1 MSLLNR
7 VANRE
12 VFDFLRTVTI
22 KSNYFANRARTLQI
36 RPNVEKLVAET
47 ANPYTIRLA
56 GEYLI
61 DNKSIEYRQF
71 DIDMQRSLQERVYA
85 LTEMD
90 PESEEYA
97 ETAEELKL
105 DKLKWKFPGYRR
117 TVDTVPSF
125 FKNYWK
131 LIPSGAGLSRVP
143 RNEYIDSFTGE
154 PKTEVNPSEM
164 FWYEIRPYIFKDI
177 PDPIGGTLRNIE
189 LPISQLIFDND
200 GRISDE
206 MRNDEIYVDGIYDTV
221 MTVTSLDVTKYNPE
235 TGKHEPVTIPFCLQ
249 TLHEEYAPNHDPNR
263 VHVKTLEAYRLPG
276 KYFDNLCKRYPN
288 QVDLIKAIVYPVK
301 SVKISSI
308 VTLPELKTRL
318 ENYKSGDTVA
328 KLATDEY
335 IADIKRRYPNKY
347 DFIRKMGKDIDG
359 YRIFDPSNHTF
370 TPDESYKRSD
380 ARRTRIAK
388 AKNFELLAYDFD
400 RLDETEQTSLLE
412 YTQEFLN
419 IVDRRWAIDE
429 YNFEE
434 NYAATL
440 WSLLWSLLPVA
451 LVAKRYANIKTPYVS
466 EQHMWDY
473 LSSKGLG
480 DYKGYL
486 NTEQTLFMYKNI
498 MYLLQHARQQKTL
511 NILIDNILS
520 KYGLTL
526 KAKTVVLD
534 TTDSLKKTGRPATP
548 TLQCQTCSR
557 YKVSCFKNIT
567 EHMCDEWLGTTTLCK
582 AMSIVLTEDFAGAS
596 KDKVVR
602 ALMKSYGLSEEDA
615 LKKYRRSFIWKDADV
630 EAIKDDMNRD
640 QLVDMNGR
648 LNSLDETIYSEH
660 IGGQEPIYSEDVV
673 DEQQKDLRHMNGT
686 VAPTKLLELTRQQYN
701 AKFSELFNRF
711 VTETLLR
718 LAPTTDKA
726 TGNQIHRVTCSY
738 DFSTTE
744 GAATFH
750 FDYGEML
757 AASYLGFVREYLV
770 DILIDKVMKHADGRP
785 VYEVITTDN
794 DPRGRKGLRV
804 LASWVQE
811 RLTDVMYNF
820 TYRFPIPSA
829 CRTTTTFKFGMPV
842 LQEDLVH
849 EYINN
854 PNPVT
859 DIPVEAHGYTGDG
872 IPVIVSLNNDNPSRK
887 KLYLVVETDD
897 DPNGFWEDYGII
909 RDGKPLC
916 LRIIGSY
923 EKGYEYAEGSN
934 PREIWKFYPNTD
946 DEIPLIPKFFRW
958 YYPHLNPNIGEKD
971 TWTDEEK
978 REKEVDIPLAKRFTL
993 GGYVANEVTANPD
1006 DDLNM
1011 GFDPNE
1017 EDEER
1022 RVQTGTMYKDTDK
1035 SKTFRIFHLK
1045 QFLNVDEL
1053 LDRWIAVP
1061 KVIKEQR
1068 DLTNYIDTMFE
1079 ILEDIYCF
1087 ASQSCSVRTC
1097 IACRTF
1103 LDCVLSQKII
1113 EFDLTG
1119 TDRKYTLKYPLH
1131 QDDPKCA
1138 YYSDW
1143 IQKDKDVYGAFKI
1156 IDNMKDSDLGW
1167 NEFNTSVIQKLLEGS
1182 NIPYAKNII
1191 TDLQYKKLKQLVLS
1205 LSSYRITIMEEDEIG
1220 RVCNE
1225 IACPVEDALLDQ
1237 LEINEIIYF
1246 YPIWDSEWAPRVGG
1260 YTGELHIATKDQLL
1274 SRSIDCGNIDF
1285 YDGDIMVLTR
1295 DLRYDATKQYFM
1307 LTTADSEFY
1316 GNHDPKQPIILKDKP
1331 LGHVATGAD
1340 GSVIGDPTTGAPV
1353 EMVNI
1358 PRITRFVPGTDLE
1371 NGDRL
1376 EPGKYYEKINL
1387 YDILG
1392 VEPGTPLL
1400 ITRDEKWNW
1409 YYCTGTVVEDSVKY
1423 PSGDTGK
1430 ERFKTDLLDVE
1441 ITDDKFDLRNEF
1453 SNPTTAR
1460 DFPSPVYRIN
1470 AAFDNV
1476 VWNDPIKSKVLED
1489 HLYPTVNH
1497 DFMLT
1502 ESTEPNILMEES
1514 EYPVINN
1521 EENNP

>member
-22 KSNYFANRARTLQI
+22 KSNYFANKTRALQI
-36 RPNVEKLVAET
+36 RPNIEKLVTET

-71 DIDMQRSLQERVYA
+71 DIDMKKSLQERTYA
-85 LTEMD
+85 LSEMD
-90 PESEEYA
+90 PESEEYVIA
-97 ETAEELKL
+97 DEELKL
-105 DKLKWKFPGYRR
+105 DKLKWRFPGYRR
-117 TVDTVPSF
+117 TIDTVPSF

-131 LIPSGAGLSRVP
+131 LTASGAGLARVP
-143 RNEYIDSFTGE
+143 RSEYIDSFTGQ
-154 PKTEVNPSEM
+154 PKEEVNPSDM
-164 FWYEIRPYIFKDI
+164 LWYEIRPYIFKDV

-206 MRNDEIYVDGIYDTV
+206 MKNDEIYVDGIYDTV

-249 TLHEEYAPNHDPNR
+249 TLHEEYAPNHDSNR
-263 VHVKTLEAYRLPG
+263 VHTKTLEAYRLPG
-276 KYFDNLCKRYPN
+276 KYFDDLCKRYPN

-308 VTLPELKTRL
+308 VTLPELKKRL
-318 ENYKSGDTVA
+318 DSYKSGDTVA

-347 DFIRKMGKDIDG
+347 DFIRKMGKDIEG
-359 YRIFDPSNHTF
+359 YRIFDPSNRTY
-370 TPDESYKRSD
+370 TPDENYARSE
-380 ARRTRIAK
+380 ARRNRIVK

-419 IVDRRWAIDE
+419 IVNRRWAIDE

-440 WSLLWSLLPVA
+440 WTLLWSLLPVA
-451 LVAKRYANIKTPYVS
+451 LIAKRYANIKTPYVS

-473 LSSKGLG
+473 LASKGLG

-486 NTEQTLFMYKNI
+486 TTDQTLFMYKNI
-498 MYLLQHARQQKTL
+498 LYLLQHAGQQKTL

-534 TTDSLKKTGRPATP
+534 TSDSLKKTDRPATP
-548 TLQCQTCSR
+548 SLQCQSCSR

-582 AMSIVLTEDFAGAS
+582 AMPIVLTEDFAGAS

-602 ALMKSYGLSEEDA
+602 ALMKSYGLSEADA
-615 LKKYRRSFIWKDADV
+615 IKKYRRSFIWKDADV
-630 EAIKDDMNRD
+630 EAIKDDLNRD

-648 LNSLDETIYSEH
+648 LNTLDETIYSEH
-660 IGGQEPIYSEDVV
+660 IGGQEPVYSGDIV
-673 DEQQKDLRHMNGT
+673 DEQQKELRHMNGT

-718 LAPTTDKA
+718 LAPTTDAA
-726 TGNQIHRVTCSY
+726 TGNRIHRVTCSY
-738 DFSTTE
+738 EFSTTE
-744 GAATFH
+744 GAASFR

-770 DILIDKVMKHADGRP
+770 DTLIDKV
-785 VYEVITTDN
+785 E
-794 DPRGRKGLRV
+794 RGE
-804 LASWVQE
+804 WTQE

-820 TYRFPIPSA
+820 TYKFPIPSS
-829 CRTTTTFKFGMPV
+829 CRTTTTFKFGTPV
-842 LQEDLVH
+842 LQEELVS

-854 PNPVT
+854 PNPST
-859 DIPVEAHGYTGDG
+859 DLPVEPHSYVGDG
-872 IPVIVSLNNDNPSRK
+872 TPVIVSLNNDKPSK
-887 KLYLVVETDD
+887 HKLYLVVETDD

-909 RDGKPLC
+909 RNGKPLC
-916 LRIIGSY
+916 LKIVGSY
-923 EKGYEYAEGSN
+923 EKGFEYVEGSN

-971 TWTDEEK
+971 TWTDEER
-978 REKEVDIPLAKRFTL
+978 REKETDIPLAKRLTQ
-993 GGYVANEVTANPD
+993 GGYVANEVNAKPD

-1011 GFDPNE
+1011 GFDPNSE
-1017 EDEER
+1017 GEPR
-1022 RVQTGTMYKDTDK
+1022 RVQSGKMYKDMDK

-1045 QFLNVDEL
+1045 QFLDVDEL
-1053 LDRWIAVP
+1053 INRWIAVP
-1061 KVIKEQR
+1061 RVIKEQR

-1097 IACRTF
+1097 LACRTF

-1131 QDDPKCA
+1131 PEDPKCA
-1138 YYSDW
+1138 YFSDW

-1205 LSSYRITIMEEDEIG
+1205 LSSYRITIMEEDELG

-1260 YTGELHIATKDQLL
+1260 YTGELHIATKDQLV
-1274 SRSIDCGNIDF
+1274 SRCIDCGSIEF
-1285 YDGDIMVLTR
+1285 SDGDIMVLTR
-1295 DLRYDATKQYFM
+1295 DLRFNASKQYFA
-1307 LTTADSEFY
+1307 LTTGDSSAYDE
-1316 GNHDPKQPIILKDKP
+1316 HDPNQPIKLKKRP
-1331 LGHVATGAD
+1331 LGHVATGAE

-1353 EMVNI
+1353 EMINI
-1358 PRITRFVPGTDLE
+1358 PRMTRFVPGTDLE
-1371 NGDRL
+1371 DGDRL

-1387 YDILG
+1387 YDILE

-1400 ITRDEKWNW
+1400 IMRDEKWDW

-1423 PSGDTGK
+1423 PSGNTGQ
-1430 ERFKTDLLDVE
+1430 ERLKTELLDVE
-1441 ITDDKFDLRNEF
+1441 TTDDKFDLRNEF
-1453 SNPTTAR
+1453 SNPATAR

-1470 AAFDNV
+1470 ANFETV
-1476 VWNDPIKSKVLED
+1476 EWSDPIKSKVLER

-1497 DFMLT
+1497 EFVLT

-1514 EYPVINN
+1514 EYPVTNN
-1521 EENNP
+1521 EEDNT